1 MTRLLTSGEHQRRRD
16 EHSQRTMTVN
26 GVPLYVL
33 ADVHGKTSEV
43 RFYSAEESRCA
54 PRATP
59 CTQEV
64 HGGRLYTWRRGAL
77 TISNPCT
84 ETP

>member
-43 RFYSAEESRCA
+43 RFYSAEES
-54 PRATP
+54 P